1 MSISL
6 ADDIRI
12 ITSFPPNVSTA
23 YGELWKSKNAD
34 SEFLTL
40 NKNTVASIDEIAR
53 GNTRGFDV
61 FMASSPE
68 AFELLNKVVRF
79 INLLNANI
87 WTLMQLNL
95 LHYPLKSWAR
105 RKDSGVFLPANWNDL
120 TKQLYRRQNCNGPTW
135 QDW

>member
-23 YGELWKSKNAD
+23 YGELWKSKNPD

-68 AFELLNKVVRF
+68 AFELLS
-79 INLLNANI
+79 
-87 WTLMQLNL
+87 Q
-95 LHYPLKSWAR
+95 
-105 RKDSGVFLPANWNDL
+105 SGAFHKPV
-120 TKQLYRRQNCNGPTW
+120 
-135 QDW
+135 

>member
-23 YGELWKSKNAD
+23 YGELWKSKNPD

-53 GNTRGFDV
+53 GNTRGFDG
-61 FMASSPE
+61 SWLHHLK
-68 AFELLNKVVRF
+68 LL
-79 INLLNANI
+79 
-87 WTLMQLNL
+87 T
-95 LHYPLKSWAR
+95 LKSKWCV
-105 RKDSGVFLPANWNDL
+105 S
-120 TKQLYRRQNCNGPTW
+120 
-135 QDW
+135 